1 LTAML
6 EQVDD
11 SRFEMLFRRLRG
23 ASDIAS
29 FWGTIRS
36 ILDETL
42 PQRAEPTA
50 RAKQLLRQLHLHVE
64 TTAQR
69 VAERDARGR
78 ALRRRP
84 SATRPSAESVLG
96 QLSPAE
102 RDIVLLVL
110 EGWSNKEIARELGKS
125 IRTVKTQLTSV
136 YKKLSVR
143 SRSRLLAMLA

>member
-1 LTAML
+1 ML
-6 EQVDD
+6 DTVND
-11 SRFEMLFRRLRG
+11 SHFEVLFRRLRG
-23 ASDIAS
+23 APDITS
-29 FWGTIRS
+29 FWGTVRS

-50 RAKQLLRQLHLHVE
+50 RGKQLLRQLHLHVE
-64 TTAQR
+64 TTVQQ
-69 VAERDARGR
+69 VAEREVRSAALSRKSKAARP
-78 ALRRRP
+78 L
-84 SATRPSAESVLG
+84 AESVLH

-102 RDIVLLVL
+102 RDIALLVL

-143 SRSRLLAMLA
+143 SRSRLLAMLS